1 MTQFTG
7 TSPNIPILHEDN
19 HLMVVNKPVNLLSQQ
34 DHTADP
40 DLVTL
45 CKAYLK
51 RRYNKPGNAYIGLVH
66 RLDRPVGG
74 TMVMAKTSKAASRL
88 SEQIRNREIRK
99 RYLLVAHGKTPPNG
113 VLVHHLL
120 KNSETNR
127 VEVLNTEVK
136 KSLRAELSYLR
147 QAYLPDRNLSLVRV
161 NLITGRPHQIR
172 VQFSFEG
179 HPIVGDIKYGIPD
192 EGSSGPALFASGIGF
207 SHPISGKSV
216 SFKCEPPQISPWNY
230 FGNVTQ

>member
-1 MTQFTG
+1 MTQSTG
-7 TSPNIPILHEDN
+7 TLPDIAILYEDN

-34 DHTADP
+34 DHTGDP

-51 RRYNKPGNAYIGLVH
+51 KKHDKPGNIYVGLIH

-74 TMVMAKTSKAASRL
+74 TMVLAKTSKAASRL
-88 SEQIRNREIRK
+88 SEQVRKREIRK

-120 KNSETNR
+120 KNPETNR
-127 VEVLNTEVK
+127 VEVLNREIK

-147 QAYLPDRNLSLVRV
+147 EAYLPDRDLSLVMV

-179 HPIVGDIKYGIPD
+179 HSIFGDFKYGKPD
-192 EGSSGPALFASGIGF
+192 KVLKEPALFALSIRF
-207 SHPISGKSV
+207 SHPISGKSI
-216 SFKCEPPQISPWNY
+216 SFNCAPPRTRPWNY
-230 FGNVTQ
+230 FKQTEQ